1 MLAADQ
7 IFVLDRGRVVERG
20 THAELLAAHGL
31 YAQLYD
37 EQFAGGRVE
46 ARCDDGV
53 VFADGAVMAHDTSG
67 VRS

>member
-1 MLAADQ
+1 MQAALEN
-7 IFVLDRGRVVERG
+7 VM
-20 THAELLAAHGL
+20 AAHGL

-37 EQFAGGRVE
+37 EQFAGGQVE

-53 VFADGAVMAHDTSG
+53 VFADGAVMAYNPAG